1 MPLAHVRQEANGSW
15 TIHHLEQ
22 HLLATA
28 ALAQQFAAQFHSGE
42 WGELAGRWHDLGK
55 YRPAFQ
61 RHICTSSGYDPNYR
75 ISAQANRNTR
85 HASTGAVQ
93 AQVAMERL
101 KAAPHGRILAY
112 LIAGHHA
119 GLPDCDAAEQAR
131 GQPLNDVLQDGDLL
145 AEALQQAIPAAILSA
160 KLPTTKAL
168 ANSPKDYHLWIRML
182 FSSLVDADRL
192 DTEAFGSP
200 DKAQLRSAAD
210 HPDMATLLTS
220 FNAHM
225 QELQRQAQPD
235 STMNQARSAVLARAR
250 SQAQQ
255 PPGIY
260 TMTVPTGGGKT
271 LSSLAFALEH
281 AVAHGKRRIIY
292 AIPYSSIIDQTAK
305 TFRAVFEQHPEVVLE
320 HHSSA
325 ELAASREGES
335 SESKKYAESLQLATE
350 NWDVPIIVTTTVQL
364 FESLFAA
371 KPSRCRKLHNLVNS
385 VIVLDETQLLP
396 PNNLQP
402 IRHVIELLQKHYG
415 VSFLLTT
422 ATPVPAAG
430 VRDALSLKLL
440 QDLPSQ
446 EIIEHPERNYQSLQR
461 ANYQLPTDWHQQQS
475 WEQIAQQILA
485 HDQVLAIV
493 NKRQDARD
501 LFFALGA
508 DSAEHFHL
516 SALMCPKHRLRVI
529 GIIKQRLR
537 AGLPTRVIS
546 TQLVEAGVDLDFPI
560 VYRALAGLDS
570 IIQAGG
576 RCNREGQRA
585 QLGEV
590 IVFVPPSDPPPGL
603 LSQATQVTTSLLKR
617 HPDDAIEN
625 PELVSQYFHRL
636 LSEIGRESNNFDAGG
651 VLPLLHQDAAKLN
664 IHFRSAAEKFQMI
677 EEGQSFG
684 VFVNYYTNDEERKE
698 IEQLLAMLAAER
710 TERWLL
716 RKLQPYA
723 VNLYHYQRGSLL
735 AEGTIQ
741 ETASG
746 YYCIGPSGVYNDKL
760 GLTLPND
767 NERKLGQSGVVL

>member
-1 MPLAHVRQEANGSW
+1 MPLAHVRQETNGSW

-28 ALAQQFAAQFHSGE
+28 ALAQQFAAQFQSGE

-75 ISAQANRNTR
+75 IPAQANRNTR

-131 GQPLNDVLQDGDLL
+131 GQPLNDVLQDGELL

-160 KLPTTKAL
+160 SYQQQ
-168 ANSPKDYHLWIRML
+168 NHSPDSPQDCHLWIRML
-182 FSSLVDADRL
+182 FSALVDADRL

-210 HPDMATLLTS
+210 HPDMATLLSS

-255 PPGIY
+255 APGIY

-430 VRDALSLKLL
+430 VRDALSLEALARPA
-440 QDLPSQ
+440 QPGNNPAPGAQLPK
-446 EIIEHPERNYQSLQR
+446 PPAR
-461 ANYQLPTDWHQQQS
+461 QLPTAHR
-475 WEQIAQQILA
+475 LA
-485 HDQVLAIV
+485 PAT
-493 NKRQDARD
+493 K
-501 LFFALGA
+501 LGA
-508 DSAEHFHL
+508 DRSTNTSAR
-516 SALMCPKHRLRVI
+516 SSTRHRQQAPGRARFILRPRR
-529 GIIKQRLR
+529 Q
-537 AGLPTRVIS
+537 PH
-546 TQLVEAGVDLDFPI
+546 
-560 VYRALAGLDS
+560 RALPPLGAHVP
-570 IIQAGG
+570 QAPPARHRYHQAAPARRPTHSRHQHPISRSWG
-576 RCNREGQRA
+576 R
-585 QLGEV
+585 
-590 IVFVPPSDPPPGL
+590 P
-603 LSQATQVTTSLLKR
+603 
-617 HPDDAIEN
+617 
-625 PELVSQYFHRL
+625 
-636 LSEIGRESNNFDAGG
+636 
-651 VLPLLHQDAAKLN
+651 
-664 IHFRSAAEKFQMI
+664 
-677 EEGQSFG
+677 
-684 VFVNYYTNDEERKE
+684 
-698 IEQLLAMLAAER
+698 
-710 TERWLL
+710 
-716 RKLQPYA
+716 
-723 VNLYHYQRGSLL
+723 
-735 AEGTIQ
+735 
-741 ETASG
+741 
-746 YYCIGPSGVYNDKL
+746 
-760 GLTLPND
+760 
-767 NERKLGQSGVVL
+767 